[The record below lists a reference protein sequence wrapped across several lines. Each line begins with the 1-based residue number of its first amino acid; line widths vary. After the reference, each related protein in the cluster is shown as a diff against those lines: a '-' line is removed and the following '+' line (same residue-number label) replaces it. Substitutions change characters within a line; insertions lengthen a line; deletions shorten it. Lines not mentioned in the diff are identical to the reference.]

1 MEVSKTRV
9 KGEENAKEAEEA
21 PERSKDGAREPCQ
34 PPRSHHGQRRTKVGA
49 RDEADR
55 ECVRMGQE
63 RGPWHKRGTPR
74 RSRWDCRRSKKRPC
88 KKQEPADVHRCV
100 GQTNANPTNAK
111 PWRRAADPS
120 KRETIRTQVSGIVA
134 TVFGGSGFLGRYVI
148 NNLGKVGS
156 QVVYPFRC
164 SELDIQHIRVMGDLG
179 KMVPFRFDIRDE
191 DAIAKA
197 VSQSNVVINLI
208 GTTRE
213 TWNFSFHDVH
223 VKAAE
228 RIARIAKES
237 GVQRLLHVS
246 SSAAS
251 LDAPCESLRTKAEG
265 EALVRERFPEATVFR
280 PTLVTGPED
289 SYLNS
294 YALMSKKSSIFPIVN
309 KDQKLQPIYVVDAAT
324 AITNAL
330 YDEDTAGKTYELGG
344 DHVYTKEQML
354 QFMFDTIRETPNYVV
369 VPQKLMQFL
378 ATPVDALNR
387 RIPVPSFL
395 QVPFFTGDEVA
406 STSADMVV
414 SPGSLGCR
422 ELGVTPCDV
431 TKGIPMERIRALRSG
446 GYDIGQN
453 AVAE

>member
-1 MEVSKTRV
+1 MKRTVLWTGFQARNNSQVALGLPALKEVSTQKAGTGGRSSVRV
-9 KGEENAKEAEEA
+9 ANGCESHDTKMLHEN
-21 PERSKDGAREPCQ
+21 
-34 PPRSHHGQRRTKVGA
+34 
-49 RDEADR
+49 
-55 ECVRMGQE
+55 
-63 RGPWHKRGTPR
+63 
-74 RSRWDCRRSKKRPC
+74 
-88 KKQEPADVHRCV
+88 
-100 GQTNANPTNAK
+100 
-111 PWRRAADPS
+111 ADPS
-120 KRETIRTQVSGIVA
+120 NRGIDRAQVSGIVA

-179 KMVPFRFDIRDE
+179 KMVPFRFDVRDE
-191 DAIAKA
+191 EAIAQA
-197 VSQSNVVINLI
+197 MSQSNVVINLI
-208 GTTRE
+208 GAKRE

-237 GVQRLLHVS
+237 GVERLLHVS
-246 SSAAS
+246 SAAAS

-265 EALVRERFPEATVFR
+265 EALVRERFPEATIFR

-294 YALMSKKSSIFPIVN
+294 YALLSKKSSIFPIVN

-330 YDEDTAGKTYELGG
+330 YDEGTVGKTYEVGG
-344 DHVYTKEQML
+344 EQVYTKEQLL

-369 VPQKLMQFL
+369 LPQKVVQLM
-378 ATPVDALNR
+378 AGPVDALSR
-387 RIPVPSFL
+387 RLPMPSFL

-406 STSADMVV
+406 GTSADLVV
-414 SPGSLGCR
+414 APDSLGCR
-422 ELGVTPCDV
+422 ELGVVPCDI